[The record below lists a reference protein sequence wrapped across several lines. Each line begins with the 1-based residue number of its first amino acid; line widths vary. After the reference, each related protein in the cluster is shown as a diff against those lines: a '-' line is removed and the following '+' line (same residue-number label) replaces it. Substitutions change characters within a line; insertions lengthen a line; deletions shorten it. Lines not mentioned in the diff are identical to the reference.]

1 MGLGA
6 KAQQI
11 IGDRWADAV
20 DVDQF
25 RVGIPIAALTAILTG
40 LICRAIGMDARAAKP
55 VILLSALGGF
65 LLGATVPYVLPH
77 LLTP

>member
-1 MGLGA
+1 MFLT
-6 KAQQI
+6 
-11 IGDRWADAV
+11 
-20 DVDQF
+20 
-25 RVGIPIAALTAILTG
+25 GIPIAALIAILTG

-65 LLGATVPYVLPH
+65 LLGATVPYLLPH